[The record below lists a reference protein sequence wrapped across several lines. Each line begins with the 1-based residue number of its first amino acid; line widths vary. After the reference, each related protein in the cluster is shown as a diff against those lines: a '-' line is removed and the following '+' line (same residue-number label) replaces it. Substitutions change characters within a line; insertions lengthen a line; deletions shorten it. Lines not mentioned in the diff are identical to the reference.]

1 MNNTETNKAPQAVE
15 LLCNAG
21 LVLEGGG
28 MRGVFTAGVLDYML
42 DAGIHLPYG
51 VGVSA
56 GACHGLSY
64 MSHQRERARKSTLD
78 IMYTHKYVGLKFWP
92 KQRSILDLDL
102 LYNRLPRQIYPY
114 DYDTY
119 EHNPAIYEIVTTN
132 CLTGEPNYIREK
144 HSEDR
149 ILALAKA
156 SSSLPFV
163 CPPTEV
169 DGIPMLDGG
178 ISDSIPLQRAID
190 MGHTFNVVVLTRNEG
205 YRSNSNFYRRSAF
218 LYRKY
223 PALRRTLER
232 RREMYNE
239 QISFVEEME
248 RQGKALVIRPQRPL
262 EVSRLCTDT
271 AKMMRLYE
279 EGYNEAKRVFTDFLR
294 NE

>member
-1 MNNTETNKAPQAVE
+1 
-15 LLCNAG
+15 
-21 LVLEGGG
+21 
-28 MRGVFTAGVLDYML
+28 
-42 DAGIHLPYG
+42 
-51 VGVSA
+51 
-56 GACHGLSY
+56 
-64 MSHQRERARKSTLD
+64 
-78 IMYTHKYVGLKFWP
+78 
-92 KQRSILDLDL
+92 
-102 LYNRLPRQIYPY
+102 
-114 DYDTY
+114 
-119 EHNPAIYEIVTTN
+119 
-132 CLTGEPNYIREK
+132 
-144 HSEDR
+144 
-149 ILALAKA
+149 
-156 SSSLPFV
+156 
-163 CPPTEV
+163 
-169 DGIPMLDGG
+169 MLDGG

-248 RQGKALVIRPQRPL
+248 RHGKALVIRPQRPL